1 MGRSGDGD
9 QRQVIL
15 DSINEG
21 VFTVDM
27 EWRITSFNR
36 AAERI
41 IGVKRQDAIGRR
53 CCEVLRA
60 SICETACAL
69 RSTLATGRPTVNRP
83 VFVVDAQGRRV
94 PLRISTAILRDGGGR
109 VIGGVETFQDLTQVE
124 ELRKELEA
132 SYTFADIVGRS
143 AAMREVF
150 SLLPQIAESDSTVLV
165 QGASGTGKELVAR
178 AIHNLSRRARK
189 PFVAINCG
197 ALPDTLLESELFGYC
212 AGAFTGARKDKPGR
226 FALAR
231 GGTLF
236 LDEVGDVSP
245 AMQVRLLR
253 VLQERR
259 FEPLGGVDSVTADVR
274 LIAASNKDLVRLVR
288 KGTFR
293 EDLFYRIHVVRIDL
307 PALRDRREDVPLLV
321 DHFVAKLNR
330 LQGRDLAGV
339 TDEVRAR
346 LLDYDFPGNIREL
359 ENIIEHAF
367 VLCRGNL
374 IEAHHLPPEVRGPQA
389 GSPAVYQPGQSLR
402 QMEHALIEDALR
414 RQGGNRR
421 AAARELGIDE
431 STLHRKL
438 KTLPADSLPPAR
450 RGRRPASRDGWSDA
464 PAQQES
470 RGPLRRAPGRAVQ
483 M

>member
-1 MGRSGDGD
+1 MGEND

-21 VFTVDM
+21 VFTVDL

-41 IGVKRQDAIGRR
+41 VGVPRQEAIGRR
-53 CCEVLRA
+53 CCDVLRA

-69 RSTLATGRPTVNRP
+69 RATLATGRPAVNRP
-83 VFVVDAQGRRV
+83 VYIVDAEGRRV
-94 PLRISTAILRDGGGR
+94 PIRISTAILRDTQGQA
-109 VIGGVETFQDLTQVE
+109 IGGVETFQDLTQVE

-143 AAMREVF
+143 SAMREVF
-150 SLLPQIAESDSTVLV
+150 RILPQIAESDSTVLV

-226 FALAR
+226 FALAK
-231 GGTLF
+231 GGTLL
-236 LDEVGDVSP
+236 LDEIGDISP

-259 FEPLGGVDSVTADVR
+259 FEPLGAVESVAADVR
-274 LIAASNKDLVRLVR
+274 LIAASNKDLAKLVR
-288 KGTFR
+288 KGAFR

-307 PALRDRREDVPLLV
+307 PALRDRREDIPLLV

-330 LQGRDLAGV
+330 LQGRDVAGV

-346 LLDYDFPGNIREL
+346 LLQHDFPGNIREL

-367 VLCRGNL
+367 VLCRGGL
-374 IEAHHLPPEVRGPQA
+374 IAMPHLPPELRGAQT
-389 GSPAVYQPGQSLR
+389 GQESPLRPGLSLR
-402 QMEHALIEDALR
+402 QMEAALIEDALR

-438 KTLPADSLPPAR
+438 KSLPAAALPPGR
-450 RGRRPASRDGWSDA
+450 RGRRPTGASGPSLGTALPPPDA
-464 PAQQES
+464 VP
-470 RGPLRRAPGRAVQ
+470 
-483 M
+483 